1 MKIRRA
7 LCDIILKRNSNH
19 FGMGDAISFC
29 YMLIYIRQK

>member
-1 MKIRRA
+1 MKIRLA

-19 FGMGDAISFC
+19 FGVCAISFC